1 MKMEPVIIDPNFMR
15 RETDESA
22 LEATTDR
29 PREYAERAQQ
39 LALNGLDLVAPIAVG
54 GGKAFLTTITWLTVG
69 LVNVAAALMRDVA
82 RPFAAI
88 VILLAASKLEQLAEW
103 VDPKSEPRIRSPPGT
118 RPRRSSNRSAVN
130 RPAPRA
136 RSAPRSQST
145 KSLIPADRCDVP
157 TRLLSRSPS
166 KLTVADARANSSDE
180 PSTQQREILADEL
193 SDLSASVHPV
203 HPSSAVR
210 SSVLRD
216 ECLSPTERKR
226 RQGLSR
232 IALLRAQ
239 RKKAGK
245 LV

>member
-1 MKMEPVIIDPNFMR
+1 MS
-15 RETDESA
+15 T
-22 LEATTDR
+22 
-29 PREYAERAQQ
+29 
-39 LALNGLDLVAPIAVG
+39 IA
-54 GGKAFLTTITWLTVG
+54 WLTVG

-145 KSLIPADRCDVP
+145 KSLIPQDRGCLTP
-157 TRLLSRSPS
+157 TRLLSRFPS
-166 KLTVADARANSSDE
+166 KLTGANARANSSEE
-180 PSTQQREILADEL
+180 PSIQQREILADEL

-203 HPSSAVR
+203 HSPSAVR

-216 ECLSPTERKR
+216 GCLSPKERKR